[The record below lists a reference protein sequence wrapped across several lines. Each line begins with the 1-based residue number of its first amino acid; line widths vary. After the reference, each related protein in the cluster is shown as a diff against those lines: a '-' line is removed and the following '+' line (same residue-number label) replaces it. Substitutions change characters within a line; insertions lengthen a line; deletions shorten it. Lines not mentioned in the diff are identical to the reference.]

1 MADPVIVD
9 DGGSTRIKRLTNGV
23 GAMNGLLDVDPNA
36 NPPQSTESVHGP
48 FSHITVVTIDDTGAA
63 TTALDTDLVAHDTFT
78 IFSAND
84 QATVGTID
92 HTGKLTLSLQGT
104 THNIPMV
111 EARQLA
117 KKRRYEVTNAGP
129 IQQISGTLNG
139 AAASFSIPGTNI
151 YTAVVLS

>member
-48 FSHITVVTIDDTGAA
+48 FSHITVVTIDESGTA
-63 TTALDTDLVAHDTFT
+63 TQALDSDLVANDSFT
-78 IFSAND
+78 ISSAND
-84 QATVGTID
+84 QFTVGAVD

-104 THNIPMV
+104 ASNMPLV
-111 EARQLA
+111 EARQFA
-117 KKRRYEVTNAGP
+117 KKRLYEVTNAGP
-129 IQQISGTLNG
+129 IQQISGILNG
-139 AAASFSIPGTNI
+139 LPANISVPGTNI